1 MKALGDDEEEE
12 VESIFLLILEGML
25 YTVGSIFFAI
35 AAFFMYRCY
44 KGESLSLS
52 AETELSAKEFEMRP
66 TQKMSITPDEVRTEH
81 EHVVQLQWQPYRPP
95 ISQDC
100 SPLCRQEHQTHPVES
115 YRPHIVLVA

>member
-1 MKALGDDEEEE
+1 VNALGDGEEEE
-12 VESIFLLILEGML
+12 VESIILLILEGML

-66 TQKMSITPDEVRTEH
+66 TQKMSITPDEFRT
-81 EHVVQLQWQPYRPP
+81 
-95 ISQDC
+95 
-100 SPLCRQEHQTHPVES
+100 
-115 YRPHIVLVA
+115 